1 MFISTII
8 HTLEAVTGLLT
19 VFLGYRVT
27 QCYKAYYQPEAI
39 SPLARA
45 SLSKSP
51 LQYFAPG
58 LSGVESAEDGPDI
71 EVNAKLKPVART
83 AAVGSETILVDYI
96 GGFFGESA
104 VADIQPYKAS
114 SPEPTTVAEHVV
126 EEFLVVP
133 DEFRA
138 VSDTVAGTAANEKDA
153 VVVLDS
159 VSPALLVPVLVD
171 QVMLDEA
178 DDDTFIMVETEGTEA
193 SSVNVMSDKVVHAML
208 DEAKLVCVS

>member
-1 MFISTII
+1 MMFISTII

-27 QCYKAYYQPEAI
+27 QCYKAYYQPEVI
-39 SPLARA
+39 SPLTRA
-45 SLSKSP
+45 PLSKSP
-51 LQYFAPG
+51 LQYSAPG
-58 LSGVESAEDGPDI
+58 LSGAESVEGGLDI
-71 EVNAKLKPVART
+71 EVNARLKPVART
-83 AAVGSETILVDYI
+83 AAAVGSETILVDYI

-126 EEFLVVP
+126 EESLVVP

-138 VSDTVAGTAANEKDA
+138 VSGTAANEKDA
-153 VVVLDS
+153 AVVLDS

>member
-27 QCYKAYYQPEAI
+27 QCYKAYYQPEVI
-39 SPLARA
+39 SPLTRA
-45 SLSKSP
+45 PLSKSP
-51 LQYFAPG
+51 LQYSAPG
-58 LSGVESAEDGPDI
+58 LSGAESVEGGLDI
-71 EVNAKLKPVART
+71 EVNARLKPVART
-83 AAVGSETILVDYI
+83 AAAVGSETILVDYI

-126 EEFLVVP
+126 EESLVVP

-138 VSDTVAGTAANEKDA
+138 VSGTAANEKDA
-153 VVVLDS
+153 AVVLDS